1 MERAGSARWIE
12 RRDGDGVVWAQL
24 NRPPANALTVDFL
37 AEIERNFRRLEA
49 DAETRAVILK
59 GYDKV
64 FSAGMDLKMLATLND
79 VAAQTE
85 VVDALNRAYG
95 AMYAFEKPLVA
106 AVSGHAIAGGLFFLL
121 AADYRIGSEGGA
133 QFGLSEV
140 RVGVAFPV
148 APLEIVRAELPAPV
162 ARRILLSGQPVGAN
176 QALAGG
182 ILDEVVSVDALD
194 ERALTKAR
202 ELAASPPQAYA
213 QVKAQLREPVM
224 AKIRRAIDAGEEPMR
239 AGWFTPETTK
249 AALEVLSG
257 KR

>member
-1 MERAGSARWIE
+1 MEPRESSRWLE
-12 RRDGDGVVWAQL
+12 KRVEGGVVVAQL

-37 AEIERNFRRLEA
+37 GEIESNFQRLEA
-49 DAETRAVILK
+49 DAETRGVVLK
-59 GYDKV
+59 GYEKV

-79 VAAQTE
+79 VTAQTE
-85 VVDALNRAYG
+85 VVDALNRTYG
-95 AMYAFEKPLVA
+95 AMYAFRKPLVA

-121 AADYRIGSEGGA
+121 AADYRIGCEGGA

-162 ARRILLSGQPVGAN
+162 ARRILLSGQPVGVDD
-176 QALAGG
+176 ALAGG

-194 ERALTKAR
+194 ERALVKAG

-224 AKIRRAIDAGEEPMR
+224 AKIRAAIDAGNDPMR